1 MENNIK
7 FTNENDRNKPF
18 IHGLNTIMGMNLDV
32 IIALVPALVY
42 GTIRFGFKALVIV
55 LTAVAT
61 AELSEVL
68 FNFFAHRKSTAN
80 DLSAITTGLVMGL
93 VLPPTVPLWIPV
105 VGSAF
110 AIIVAKCVFGGIGK
124 NLVNPAICARVF
136 LVLSFP
142 TFMSNYSETEDLVSS
157 ATALSSLK
165 SGVTPKETLFNLAVG
180 NVQGTIGG
188 TCALVIVFGLIYL
201 LIRRAID
208 WKIPLCY
215 VGTVFLV
222 ALLFPQTGNAS
233 AAVYHLLSGGLL
245 FGAVF
250 CAGDPVTSPVTDAGK
265 VIFGILLGVLTLVI
279 RYFASYPDGV
289 SFAIVLANLCVPLID
304 KLTVKRKA
312 GGVV

>member
-1 MENNIK
+1 MDNNIQ
-7 FTNENDRNKPF
+7 FVNTNDRNKPYV
-18 IHGLNTIMGMNLDV
+18 HGLNTIMGMNLDV
-32 IIALVPALVY
+32 IIALVPALIY
-42 GTIRFGFKALVIV
+42 GTIRFGFKALVLV
-55 LTAVAT
+55 LTAVA
-61 AELSEVL
+61 ASVVSELV
-68 FNFFAHRKSTAN
+68 FNFLVHRKNTVS
-80 DLSAITTGLVMGL
+80 DLSAITTGLIMGL
-93 VLPPTVPLWIPV
+93 ILPPSVPLWIPA
-105 VGSAF
+105 VGSVF
-110 AIIVAKCVFGGIGK
+110 AIVVAKGVFGGIGK
-124 NLVNPAICARVF
+124 NIVNPAICARVF
-136 LVLSFP
+136 LTVCFP
-142 TFMSNYSETEDLVSS
+142 TFLSDYSEDMVTS

-215 VGTVFLV
+215 IGTVFIV

-250 CAGDPVTSPVTDAGK
+250 CACDPVTSPVTDLGK
-265 VIFGILLGVLTLVI
+265 VIFGVLLGVLTLII

-289 SFAIVLANLCVPLID
+289 SFAILLANLCVPLID